1 MENNMQNLD
10 TSTIPDDL
18 KRRMIAVGKIEWGA
32 IKAKTDEQHIA
43 DFANTLA
50 ITRKDHDLP
59 EDPRELHGVF
69 IAGTETVVCHTG
81 TSPNSPAHAQIIAG
95 LWNSVI
101 DALMAAPVPATP
113 AE

>member
-18 KRRMIAVGKIEWGA
+18 KRRMIA
-32 IKAKTDEQHIA
+32 
-43 DFANTLA
+43 
-50 ITRKDHDLP
+50 
-59 EDPRELHGVF
+59 
-69 IAGTETVVCHTG
+69 GTETVVCHTG
-81 TSPNSPAHAQIIAG
+81 TSPNSAAHAKIIAG

-101 DALMAAPVPATP
+101 DALMAAPVPSTP